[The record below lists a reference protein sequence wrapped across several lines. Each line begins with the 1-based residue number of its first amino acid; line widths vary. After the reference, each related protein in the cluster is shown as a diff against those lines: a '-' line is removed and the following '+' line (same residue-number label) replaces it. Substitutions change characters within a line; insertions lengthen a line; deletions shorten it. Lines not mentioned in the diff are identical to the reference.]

1 MLPLIFAGV
10 LGVASATG
18 TYLFTRSHYE
28 AKLAERTAEHANQ
41 LARANANALAE
52 TQRLQKAKDEA
63 ERKAATRIAAARRDA
78 AAAGDALV
86 RLSHASD
93 SAIRSASD
101 SHSTCQSVAATSTDL
116 LQQCSARYRDVAAAA
131 DGWLNEAVTLRE
143 AWPTASPQSR
153 QP

>member
-10 LGVASATG
+10 TAVASITG
-18 TYLFTRSHYE
+18 TYLFTRSIYE
-28 AKLAERTAEHANQ
+28 AKLSELSASHATA
-41 LARANANALAE
+41 LADANAAALAE
-52 TQRLQKAKDEA
+52 TQRLQAAKDEA
-63 ERKAATRIAAARRDA
+63 ERKASIRIATARRDA

-101 SHSTCQSVAATSTDL
+101 SHSTCQSVAATQGVV
-116 LQQCSARYRDVAAAA
+116 LQQCGARLVEVAGHA
-131 DGWLNEAVTLRE
+131 DSWLSESMTLRD
-143 AWPTASPQSR
+143 AWPTASPQFR

>member
-10 LGVASATG
+10 TAVASVTG
-18 TYLFTRSHYE
+18 TYLFTRNHYE
-28 AKLAERTAEHANQ
+28 AKLSELSASHATA
-41 LARANANALAE
+41 LADANAAALAE

-63 ERKAATRIAAARRDA
+63 ERKASIRIATARRDA

-116 LQQCSARYRDVAAAA
+116 LQQCSSRYRDVATAA
-131 DGWLNEAVTLRE
+131 DGWLNEAMMLRE
-143 AWPTASPQSR
+143 AWPK
-153 QP
+153 QPGD

>member
-18 TYLFTRSHYE
+18 TYLFTRNHYE

-41 LARANANALAE
+41 LAAANANALAE

-78 AAAGDALV
+78 AVAGDALV

-101 SHSTCQSVAATSTDL
+101 SHSSCQSVASTSTDL

-131 DGWLNEAVTLRE
+131 DGWLNEAMTLRD
-143 AWPTASPQSR
+143 AWPR
-153 QP
+153 